1 MNWQERRTCRGFT
14 LLEVMVAT
22 AIVGVSFGAVCCLLA
37 QSARVADVTGK
48 YARAALLAESKLE
61 ELTLGDE
68 RLEQP
73 QRGAF
78 EHAPGFTWALKTRP
92 AEDGGKGLV
101 RLSLTVAF
109 TAPGGER
116 QVLLETLQ
124 ADRTLPKTQEQQ
136 KE

>member
-1 MNWQERRTCRGFT
+1 M
-14 LLEVMVAT
+14 AT

-37 QSARVADVTGK
+37 QSARVADITGK

-68 RLEQP
+68 RLQQP
-73 QRGAF
+73 ERGTF
-78 EHAPGFTWALKTRP
+78 EHAPGFTWQLETRP

-101 RLSLTVAF
+101 RLNLTVVF

-116 QVLLETLQ
+116 RVVLETLQ
-124 ADRTLPKTQEQQ
+124 ADRTLPRKQAQQ